1 MSWPSSQYNHARHHE
16 SLANLT
22 PADVYFGRA
31 GRPSSSNAKYDLV
44 WARFDL
50 RQHAMRISV
59 GDQLAAAA
67 DVHLGVQTLEFLV
80 GD

>member
-1 MSWPSSQYNHARHHE
+1 MLRLVSEVVGAAIRPTRPLPKQIGA
-16 SLANLT
+16 LA
-22 PADVYFGRA
+22 D
-31 GRPSSSNAKYDLV
+31 DLV
-44 WARFDL
+44 WARFGL

-67 DVHLGVQTLEFLV
+67 DVHLGVQTFEFLV